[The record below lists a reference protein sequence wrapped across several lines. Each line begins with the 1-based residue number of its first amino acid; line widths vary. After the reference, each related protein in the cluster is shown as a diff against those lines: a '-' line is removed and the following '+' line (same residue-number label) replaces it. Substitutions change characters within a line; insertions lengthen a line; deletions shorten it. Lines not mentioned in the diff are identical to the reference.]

1 MSQTTQNT
9 VSISSNETFLIGPY
23 EFAGPFDKGEDVKEA
38 AGLCVVLSSEAD
50 EYNLL
55 EIFCT
60 DNARQ
65 AWRRFE
71 GRGASR
77 KHNNLKLA
85 VHYDSTM
92 PEQKRNHIVKNI
104 MTELSV
110 EESQQLSF
118 ADLAGSIYVIR
129 SSPLKAAVGV
139 QIY

>member
-1 MSQTTQNT
+1 MSQSTLKK
-9 VSISSNETFLIGPY
+9 VSIETKESFLIGPY
-23 EFAGPFDKGEDVKEA
+23 EFAGPFEKGEDVEES
-38 AGLCVVLSSEAD
+38 AGLCVVLSD

-71 GRGASR
+71 GRGSSR
-77 KHNNLKLA
+77 KNKNLKVA
-85 VHYDSTM
+85 VHYDSSM
-92 PEQKRNHIVKNI
+92 PENKRNTIVKNI
-104 MTELSV
+104 MNELSV

-129 SSPLKAAVGV
+129 SSPLKAVVGA
-139 QIY
+139 